1 MSYSSEIWVGAAAY
15 LGAGLA
21 MGLGAL
27 GVALGEGF
35 AAGKAGQ
42 AISKNPSMVGPI
54 MKNMLIGQAV
64 AESAGIFA
72 LVVAMML
79 AFTDTTAT
87 TTMLEAFAFV
97 GAALSMGLASMGSG
111 LGSGLPAAECC
122 EGIAD
127 NPEVQGP
134 LATNMLIGSALCQ
147 TPAIFGMVVAFILIF
162 FETSGME
169 LWPNW
174 AAILGAG
181 LCMGLAA
188 IGSGLGSGMPAGA
201 ATQGMARQ
209 PMAAS
214 GLRTNMLI
222 GSAVS
227 QTPAIFG
234 MVVSFLLLYM
244 DWSSLPAW
252 PGWAVLF
259 GAAVSVGLGALGPG
273 IGNGMIAANA
283 ATGIARMPDVQ
294 KTMTPAM
301 LIGMTVSQ
309 STVIYAFLVS
319 LILLVKPIEPSDTV
333 VSWMI
338 PLAASLCMG
347 LGAIGPG
354 IGEGYVGACTV
365 TRISRGM
372 EDAGM
377 LTRIMLVGMAV
388 TESTAIYSLIVA
400 LVLLYV
406 V

>member
-1 MSYSSEIWVGAAAY
+1 MSFSSEIWVGAAAY

-21 MGLGAL
+21 MGFGAL
-27 GVALGEGF
+27 SVALGEGY

-79 AFTDTTAT
+79 AFSDTTGAN
-87 TTMLEAFAFV
+87 LLQGFAFM
-97 GAALSMGLASMGSG
+97 GAALSMGLAAMGSG

-122 EGIAD
+122 DGIAD
-127 NPEVQGP
+127 NPEVQGA

-147 TPAIFGMVVAFILIF
+147 TPAIFGMVVAFILMF
-162 FETSGME
+162 LDTSG
-169 LWPNW
+169 LQVWPTW
-174 AAILGAG
+174 AAVLGAG
-181 LCMGLAA
+181 LGMGLSA

-201 ATQGMARQ
+201 ATQGLARQ
-209 PMAAS
+209 PLAAS

-234 MVVSFLLLYM
+234 MVVAFMLLFM
-244 DWSSLPAW
+244 DWSSWPAW
-252 PGWAVLF
+252 PGWAPLLGSALAIGI
-259 GAAVSVGLGALGPG
+259 GAIGSGL
-273 IGNGMIAANA
+273 GNGMIAANA
-283 ATGIARMPDVQ
+283 ASGVARMPDAQ
-294 KTMTPAM
+294 KTLTPTM

-309 STVIYAFLVS
+309 SPAIFAFLVS
-319 LILLVKPIEPSDTV
+319 IILLITPVEASDSLIAWV
-333 VSWMI
+333 I
-338 PLAASLCMG
+338 PLSAALCMG
-347 LGAIGPG
+347 IGAIGPG
-354 IGEGYVGACTV
+354 IGEGIVAAYTV
-365 TRISRGM
+365 SRISRGM
-372 EDAGM
+372 ENSGM
-377 LTRIMLVGMAV
+377 LTRVMLVGMAV

>member
-21 MGLGAL
+21 VGFGAL
-27 GVALGEGF
+27 SVALGEGY

-42 AISKNPSMVGPI
+42 AISKNPSMAAPV

-72 LVVAMML
+72 LVVAMLL
-79 AFTDTTAT
+79 AFADTTGAD
-87 TTMLEAFAFV
+87 LLQAFAYL
-97 GAALSMGLASMGSG
+97 GAALSMGLAAMGSG
-111 LGSGLPAAECC
+111 FGSGLPAAECC

-127 NPEVQGP
+127 NPEVQGG
-134 LATNMLIGSALCQ
+134 LATNMLIGSAMCQ
-147 TPAIFGMVVAFILIF
+147 TPAIFGMVVSFILIF
-162 FETSGME
+162 FDTSGMD
-169 LWPNW
+169 LWPSW

-181 LCMGLAA
+181 LGMGLSA

-201 ATQGMARQ
+201 ATQGIARQ

-252 PGWAVLF
+252 PGWAFLL
-259 GAAVSVGLGALGPG
+259 GAAVSVGLGAFGPG

-283 ATGIARMPDVQ
+283 AAGIARMPDTQ
-294 KTMTPAM
+294 RTMTPAM

-319 LILLVKPIEPSDTV
+319 LILLVTPVQASDTI

-354 IGEGYVGACTV
+354 IGEGFVGACTV

-372 EDAGM
+372 ENAGM